1 MPGPYDELEKEAERL
16 EKESKTEFG
25 RKDFI
30 LAISLLEQ
38 AKGIYS
44 KLGFQGKISMID
56 QRISRLNNLVKFEK
70 QDSTVKTKGEVAFQ
84 KRVDDVIKEQQRF
97 TEKKTSEQGAIP
109 PEMQRK
115 LERVDLLVEK
125 ADKEEKLGK
134 YSRVI
139 RRYEYILEIYHSIPK
154 DIRDF
159 SQQIYDIEKKIA
171 MLQTKK

>member
-38 AKGIYS
+38 AKNIYS

-56 QRISRLNNLVKFEK
+56 KRISRLNNLVKFEK
-70 QDSTVKTKGEVAFQ
+70 QDSTVKTKGDVAFQ
-84 KRVDDVIKEQQRF
+84 KRVDDVIKEKQRF
-97 TEKKTSEQGAIP
+97 TEKKLTEQRVIP

-115 LERVDLLVEK
+115 LEKVDLLVEK
-125 ADKEEKLGK
+125 AEKEEKLGK

-139 RRYEYILEIYHSIPK
+139 GRYKYILEIYHSIPK

-171 MLQTKK
+171 LLQTKR